1 MANLVLD
8 VHELVDFKDKL
19 LNEYHRTQMLY
30 DLAKQMMEMVREVA
44 KELTPI
50 KTGNLRKSWSNG
62 DNLYLEVVKS
72 GKTYTVRIENKAYNA
87 RYGSSDYY
95 ASFVEEG
102 YHTRDG
108 RFIEGRWMMKTGEI
122 EAERNAQSMFDAIVQ
137 DWWRWLHGGK

>member
-1 MANLVLD
+1 MAKTIELD
-8 VHELVDFKDKL
+8 VSELEIFGKKL
-19 LNEYHRTQMLY
+19 LRDYERENMLY
-30 DLAKQMMEMVREVA
+30 TLARKMMELVREVA
-44 KELTPI
+44 KENTPI
-50 KTGNLRKSWSNG
+50 KTGNLRKSWST

-72 GKTYTVRIENKAYNA
+72 DNTYTVSIENKAYNA
-87 RYGSSDYY
+87 RYGSDDYY

-122 EAERNAQSMFDAIVQ
+122 EAERKAQEMFDAIVQ